1 MCRRPRLRL
10 YKFMKRFVLFILLF
24 LVIIAA
30 LLWLK
35 FYKPEAKPAAVSSE
49 NKKPKPVSVIETVV
63 LSNKPPVKPL
73 APVRKKAVITNSV
86 TELPYLPDELILR
99 VSDDSTIKRLEAALE
114 KHGINIIRRVDEL
127 GLVRVKLP
135 DGMNLPQ
142 AEKMLGELDEV
153 SETIKNVRTEVPKT
167 VDELPMLGPEQPLV
181 PVQKSGLK
189 IVKCTDPANQAAYGR
204 NVIVAL
210 LDTGVDDTHPDL
222 VDRTLNGYNFVDDT
236 TLTSDTHSHGTACAG
251 IIAGEGL
258 TENSVRGLA
267 PAAYIL
273 PVKVMNE
280 NGKGESFAVVEGI
293 VYAVDRGAKVINLS
307 IGTKAN
313 SKILREAIDY
323 ARKHGAIVVASAG
336 NDGWE
341 EVLFPANYEDVICV
355 GAVDANLNH
364 APFSNFGNS
373 VDIAAPGVGV
383 YTTAPEGGYMSFSG
397 TSSSAPF
404 VSGAL
409 AALISEN
416 PHDSFEEIYQKLLD
430 SADNLGEAGRDSRFG
445 EGILNVERALRK
457 KTDSVHDLA
466 LTSLF
471 FDTFDLSPGLPVT
484 VIFVVENQGDDTV
497 RGSKL
502 MLNIAG
508 KKIEKSIG
516 TLNPGDCK
524 TFTEKWT
531 IPTEIPQ
538 SEIRIEGYI
547 ISDKTD
553 AEPND
558 NGKALILKESD
569 WI

>member
-1 MCRRPRLRL
+1 
-10 YKFMKRFVLFILLF
+10 MKRSILFSFLFI
-24 LVIIAA
+24 IIILA

-35 FYKPEAKPAAVSSE
+35 FNKSNTKPAATSSDI
-49 NKKPKPVSVIETVV
+49 KKPKPEKFIDAVV
-63 LSNKPPVKPL
+63 PSNKPIAKVEAPKPPV
-73 APVRKKAVITNSV
+73 AKKAIITNAPP
-86 TELPYLPDELILR
+86 ELPYLTDELILR

-135 DGMNLPQ
+135 DGMTIPE
-142 AEKMLGELDEV
+142 AEKMLDELNDV
-153 SETIKNVRTEVPKT
+153 SETIRNIRTEVPKT
-167 VDELPMLGPEQPLV
+167 VDELPMLGPDRPLV
-181 PVQKSGLK
+181 PVQKRGLEM
-189 IVKCTDPANQAAYGR
+189 VKCNDPAGQAAFGR
-204 NVIVAL
+204 SVTVAL
-210 LDTGVDDTHPDL
+210 LDTGVDDRHPDL

-236 TLTSDTHSHGTACAG
+236 TLTADSHSHGTACAG
-251 IIAGEGL
+251 IVVGAGL
-258 TENSVRGLA
+258 TEESVRGLA

-307 IGTKAN
+307 IGTRGS

-323 ARKHGAIVVASAG
+323 ANEHGAIVVASAG
-336 NDGWE
+336 NDGKE
-341 EVLFPANYEDVICV
+341 SVLFPANYKDVICV
-355 GAVDANLNH
+355 GAVDGNLNH
-364 APFSNFGNS
+364 APFSNFGDA

-383 YTTAPEGGYMSFSG
+383 YTTAPDGNYMLFSG

-416 PHDSFEEIYQKLLD
+416 PHDSPDEIYQKLLD
-430 SADNLGEAGRDSRFG
+430 SADNLADAGRDIRFG
-445 EGILNVERALRK
+445 EGILNLERALRNK
-457 KTDSVHDLA
+457 SDSVHDLA

-484 VIFVVENQGDDTV
+484 IYFVVENQGTETV
-497 RGSKL
+497 RGAKL

-508 KKIEKSIG
+508 KKIEKSVG
-516 TLNPGDCK
+516 TLTPGDCK
-524 TFTEKWT
+524 EFSEKWA

-538 SEIRIEGYI
+538 AEIRIEGYI
-547 ISDKTD
+547 SSDKSD
-553 AEPND
+553 AEPQD
-558 NGKALILKESD
+558 NGKALVLKESD